1 MIAFGNRVLQS
12 IRKVQAST
20 GAADGLLGPILL
32 KKKIKRREREKE
44 TLKTIKLINY

>member
-20 GAADGLLGPILL
+20 GAADGLLGPNLL
-32 KKKIKRREREKE
+32 KEEKH
-44 TLKTIKLINY
+44 NS